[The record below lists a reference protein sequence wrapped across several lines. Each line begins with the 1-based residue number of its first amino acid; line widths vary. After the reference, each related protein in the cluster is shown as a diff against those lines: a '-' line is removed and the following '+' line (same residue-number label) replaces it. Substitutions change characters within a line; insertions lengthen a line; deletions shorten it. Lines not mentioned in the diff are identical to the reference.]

1 MKSPFIYSDDNKRY
15 HTYNYYLRHRF
26 GKKVF
31 KVSLDAGFSC
41 PNRDGSKG
49 VGGCIYCSDKRSGDF
64 AGNSCDDIS
73 VQFDN
78 VREVLHKKWSDAV
91 YIPYFQAGTNTYGDF
106 SRQKELFTRAVN
118 FKNAVGLSVA
128 TRGDCIDERVADLF
142 YELSK
147 DKYVTVELGLQTS
160 NDLTAQKINR
170 GYLYKTFTEGYM
182 KLKNAGIRVCVHIID
197 GLPGET
203 QDDMLKTAY
212 DLSNLRPDALKIHLL
227 HVIRGT
233 RLEALL
239 DSGCYIPLT
248 FYEYIDTVVRQ
259 LELLPPETVIERI
272 TGDGDKS
279 KLLAP
284 LWSRDKIRVLGTID
298 KEMAN
303 RITWQGRL
311 FSADDLHLS

>member
-147 DKYVTVELGLQTS
+147 DKYVTVELGLQTIH
-160 NDLTAQKINR
+160 DKTAKLINR
-170 GYLYKTFTEGYM
+170 CHSYEDFLKGYNL
-182 KLKNAGIRVCVHIID
+182 LKERGINVCVHLIN
-197 GLPGET
+197 GLPFET
-203 QDDMLKTAY
+203 RDMMLETVREVSKLNPHTIK
-212 DLSNLRPDALKIHLL
+212 LHLL
-227 HVIRGT
+227 HIIRGT
-233 RLEALL
+233 ALERL
-239 DSGCYIPLT
+239 
-248 FYEYIDTVVRQ
+248 YEKEKFHVFELSEYAQLICDQ
-259 LELLPPETVIERI
+259 LELIPPEVVIQRI
-272 TGDGDKS
+272 TGDGVKED
-279 KLLAP
+279 LVAP
-284 LWSRDKIRVLGTID
+284 LWSLKKFCVMNEID
-298 KEMAN
+298 KEMQ
-303 RITWQGRL
+303 RRDSWQGKKC
-311 FSADDLHLS
+311 DLLL

>member
-64 AGNSCDDIS
+64 AGNCCDDIS

-78 VREVLHKKWSDAV
+78 VREILHKKWSDAV

-147 DKYVTVELGLQTS
+147 DKYVTVELGLQTIH
-160 NDLTAQKINR
+160 DKTAKLINR
-170 GYLYKTFTEGYM
+170 CHSYEDFLKGYNL
-182 KLKNAGIRVCVHIID
+182 LKERGINVCVHLIN
-197 GLPGET
+197 GLPFET
-203 QDDMLKTAY
+203 REMMLETVREVSKLNPHTIK
-212 DLSNLRPDALKIHLL
+212 LHLL
-227 HVIRGT
+227 HIIRGT
-233 RLEALL
+233 ALERL
-239 DSGCYIPLT
+239 
-248 FYEYIDTVVRQ
+248 YEKEKFHVFELSEYAQLICDQ
-259 LELLPPETVIERI
+259 LEIIPPEVVIQRI
-272 TGDGDKS
+272 TGDGVKED
-279 KLLAP
+279 LVAP
-284 LWSRDKIRVLGTID
+284 LWSLKKFCVMNEID
-298 KEMAN
+298 KEMQ
-303 RITWQGRL
+303 RRDSWQGKKC
-311 FSADDLHLS
+311 DLLL

>member
-78 VREVLHKKWSDAV
+78 VREILHKKWSDAV

-147 DKYVTVELGLQTS
+147 DKYVTVELGLQTIH
-160 NDLTAQKINR
+160 DKTAKLINR
-170 GYLYKTFTEGYM
+170 CHSYEDFLKGYNL
-182 KLKNAGIRVCVHIID
+182 LKERGVNVCVHLIN
-197 GLPGET
+197 GLPFET
-203 QDDMLKTAY
+203 REMMLETVREVSKLNPHTIK
-212 DLSNLRPDALKIHLL
+212 LHLL
-227 HVIRGT
+227 HIIRGT
-233 RLEALL
+233 ALERL
-239 DSGCYIPLT
+239 
-248 FYEYIDTVVRQ
+248 YEKEKFHVFELSEYAQLICDQ
-259 LELLPPETVIERI
+259 LEIIPPEVVIQRI
-272 TGDGDKS
+272 TGDGVKED
-279 KLLAP
+279 LVAP
-284 LWSRDKIRVLGTID
+284 LWSLKKFCVMNEID
-298 KEMAN
+298 KEMQ
-303 RITWQGRL
+303 RRDSWQGKKC
-311 FSADDLHLS
+311 DLLL

>member
-1 MKSPFIYSDDNKRY
+1 MKSPFIYSDDNNRY

-64 AGNSCDDIS
+64 AGNSCEDIS

-78 VREVLHKKWSDAV
+78 VREILHKKWRDAV

-147 DKYVTVELGLQTS
+147 DKYVTVELGLQTIH
-160 NDLTAQKINR
+160 DKTAKLINR
-170 GYLYKTFTEGYM
+170 CHSYEDFLKGYNL
-182 KLKNAGIRVCVHIID
+182 LKERGINVCVHLIN
-197 GLPGET
+197 GLPFET
-203 QDDMLKTAY
+203 REMMLETVREVSKLNPHTIK
-212 DLSNLRPDALKIHLL
+212 LHLL
-227 HVIRGT
+227 HIIRGT
-233 RLEALL
+233 ALERL
-239 DSGCYIPLT
+239 
-248 FYEYIDTVVRQ
+248 YEKEKFHVFELSEYAQLICDQ
-259 LELLPPETVIERI
+259 LEIIPPEVVIQRI
-272 TGDGDKS
+272 TGDGVKED
-279 KLLAP
+279 LVAP
-284 LWSRDKIRVLGTID
+284 LWSLKKFCVMNEID
-298 KEMAN
+298 KEMQ
-303 RITWQGRL
+303 RRDSWQGKKC
-311 FSADDLHLS
+311 DLLL

>member
-147 DKYVTVELGLQTS
+147 NKYVTVELGLQTIH
-160 NDLTAQKINR
+160 DKTAKLINR
-170 GYLYKTFTEGYM
+170 CHSYEDFLKGYNL
-182 KLKNAGIRVCVHIID
+182 LKERGINVCVHLIN
-197 GLPGET
+197 GLPFET
-203 QDDMLKTAY
+203 REMMLETVREVSKLNPHTIK
-212 DLSNLRPDALKIHLL
+212 LHLL
-227 HVIRGT
+227 HIIRGT
-233 RLEALL
+233 ALERL
-239 DSGCYIPLT
+239 
-248 FYEYIDTVVRQ
+248 YEKEKFHVFELSEYAQLICDQ
-259 LELLPPETVIERI
+259 LEIIPPEVVIQRI
-272 TGDGDKS
+272 TGDGVKED
-279 KLLAP
+279 LVAP
-284 LWSRDKIRVLGTID
+284 LWSLKKFCVMNEID
-298 KEMAN
+298 KEMQ
-303 RITWQGRL
+303 RRDSWQGKKC
-311 FSADDLHLS
+311 DLLL

>member
-147 DKYVTVELGLQTS
+147 DKYVTVELGLQTIH
-160 NDLTAQKINR
+160 DKTAKLINR
-170 GYLYKTFTEGYM
+170 CHSYEDFLKGYNL
-182 KLKNAGIRVCVHIID
+182 LKERGINVCVHLIN
-197 GLPGET
+197 GLPFET
-203 QDDMLKTAY
+203 REMMLETVREVSKLNPHTIK
-212 DLSNLRPDALKIHLL
+212 LHLL
-227 HVIRGT
+227 HIIRGT
-233 RLEALL
+233 ALERL
-239 DSGCYIPLT
+239 
-248 FYEYIDTVVRQ
+248 YEKEKFHVFELSEYAQLICDQ
-259 LELLPPETVIERI
+259 LEIIPPEVVIQRI
-272 TGDGDKS
+272 TGDGVKED
-279 KLLAP
+279 LVAP
-284 LWSRDKIRVLGTID
+284 LWSLKKFCVMNEID
-298 KEMAN
+298 KEMQ
-303 RITWQGRL
+303 RRDSWQGKKC
-311 FSADDLHLS
+311 DLLL

>member
-78 VREVLHKKWSDAV
+78 VREILHKKWSDAV

-147 DKYVTVELGLQTS
+147 DKYVTVELGLQTIH
-160 NDLTAQKINR
+160 DKTAKLINR
-170 GYLYKTFTEGYM
+170 CHSYEDFLKGYNL
-182 KLKNAGIRVCVHIID
+182 LKERGINVCVHLIN
-197 GLPGET
+197 GLPFET
-203 QDDMLKTAY
+203 REMMLETVREVSKLNPHTIK
-212 DLSNLRPDALKIHLL
+212 LHLL
-227 HVIRGT
+227 HIIRGT
-233 RLEALL
+233 ALERL
-239 DSGCYIPLT
+239 
-248 FYEYIDTVVRQ
+248 YEKEKFHVFELSEYAQLICDQ
-259 LELLPPETVIERI
+259 LEIIPPEVVIQRI
-272 TGDGDKS
+272 TGDGVKED
-279 KLLAP
+279 LVAP
-284 LWSRDKIRVLGTID
+284 LWSLKKFCVMNEID
-298 KEMAN
+298 KEMQ
-303 RITWQGRL
+303 RRDSWQGKKC
-311 FSADDLHLS
+311 DLLL